1 MKSNFFDRPQ
11 YTSPFMSQT
20 LSSCHESIKD
30 IIIIIISAFGKK
42 KKQPTILMIDEITI
56 QTRGLKT
63 FHYDVKLSVMTT
75 EKRHRLCLYSSPTS
89 LAFTT
94 SRPPGRGFRGKH
106 NDLRLNG
113 TRGTGVTQTRKRILL
128 VSIPKDGDQ
137 ERDCDRFVQS
147 WRKKRCFFV
156 AGDCTYMNT

>member
-63 FHYDVKLSVMTT
+63 FHYDVKTERNDDGETTPSVLIFIPYKSRFHHLSAAWT
-75 EKRHRLCLYSSPTS
+75 R
-89 LAFTT
+89 F
-94 SRPPGRGFRGKH
+94 SR
-106 NDLRLNG
+106 
-113 TRGTGVTQTRKRILL
+113 
-128 VSIPKDGDQ
+128 
-137 ERDCDRFVQS
+137 
-147 WRKKRCFFV
+147 
-156 AGDCTYMNT
+156 